1 MPLKLL
7 LPFLWWNPWQCGFC
21 GSWSNNIIWDST
33 TPKMMVGRLLDKVKS
48 TEHWNV
54 FVTDSHSQDSLSF
67 FLAGPYGKGVEFL
80 EVGLE
85 TAV

>member
-1 MPLKLL
+1 VDFGAHGL
-7 LPFLWWNPWQCGFC
+7 
-21 GSWSNNIIWDST
+21 T
-33 TPKMMVGRLLDKVKS
+33 TSYGILQRLKMMVGRLLDKVKS